1 MSHETQRQLFLKHQ
15 ARHARQCWHEARIV
29 FGIIVVA
36 LTVSSVIL
44 YTLGYVAPEQRSEQ
58 PNLILGIPAWVM
70 WGLVVPWI
78 ATIAVT
84 WLFALFL
91 LKDDEPYVE
100 VPEEMRRSG
109 SHPKEQV

>member
-1 MSHETQRQLFLKHQ
+1 MSNKTQRQLFLIHQ
-15 ARHARQCWHEARIV
+15 ARHVRQCWIEARIV

-44 YTLGYVAPEQRSEQ
+44 YTQGYVAPGQRPQQ
-58 PNLILGIPAWVM
+58 PHLILGIPAWVM

-84 WLFALFL
+84 WLFALFVM
-91 LKDDEPYVE
+91 KDDEPYVE
-100 VPEEMRRSG
+100 VPKEMRRG
-109 SHPKEQV
+109 DSHSARRL